1 MFIFWIILS
10 GKITLEIA
18 LFGLASSAAVWL
30 FLCRF
35 LGWDPRR
42 ELRFYRLVPHML
54 AYGAVLAVEI
64 IKSNL
69 AVLPYTVGAR
79 RPDGVTVEF
88 DSPLTSPTANAVLA
102 NSITM
107 TPGTIT
113 VSVDGGRLTVHCLA
127 PAFADGISDSVF
139 VRRLLKMEKILK
151 GEKS

>member
-1 MFIFWIILS
+1 M
-10 GKITLEIA
+10 
-18 LFGLASSAAVWL
+18 WL
-30 FLCRF
+30 FLCRL

-42 ELRFYRLVPHML
+42 ELRFYRLIPHML
-54 AYGAVLAVEI
+54 AYGAVLIVEI

-69 AVLPYTVGAR
+69 AVLPYTVGER
-79 RPDGVTVEF
+79 RPEGVTVEF

-113 VSVDGGRLTVHCLA
+113 VAVDGSRLTVHCLA
-127 PAFADGISDSVF
+127 PAFAEGLGSSVF